1 MANYQASLLEM
12 EQLTEKLSRMEEAMA
27 QIAAIIQRMTTQGPP
42 VVPAAKPKQFER
54 KQFRKEEPVNPRRN
68 APDQDQGGII
78 YAYVSESEVAALA
91 TVNAQNMNQFVLEWK
106 RGPTKDRTGA

>member
-54 KQFRKEEPVNPRRN
+54 KQFRKEEPANPRRN

-78 YAYVSESEVAALA
+78 YAYVRCESEVAALA
-91 TVNAQNMNQFVLEWK
+91 TVNAQNMNSI
-106 RGPTKDRTGA
+106 RA